1 MLELIYISRQRQLHE
16 VVEIVSG
23 FAVSFTKGEI
33 LESDDQHKTDL
44 HLEIWQLHKVLKDEG
59 TKRILHWHLSQ
70 SYKLTYVQY
79 KVQGKHRA
87 GGGAVRAFA
96 PTFHEIQIMSF
107 AI

>member
-16 VVEIVSG
+16 GVEIVSG
-23 FAVSFTKGEI
+23 FGEI
-33 LESDDQHKTDL
+33 LESDDR
-44 HLEIWQLHKVLKDEG
+44 QLHKVLKYEG

-70 SYKLTYVQY
+70 SYRLTYVQY
-79 KVQGKHRA
+79 KLLGRHRA

>member
-33 LESDDQHKTDL
+33 LESDDR
-44 HLEIWQLHKVLKDEG
+44 QLHKVLKYEG

-70 SYKLTYVQY
+70 SYRLTYVQY